1 MFMLESFKLKA
12 TELRRFLKI
21 HIALPKDYHENDRE
35 YPLILALDGQYY
47 YDFLGEETKVF
58 DTPKMIQGLE
68 NKAIFVFVHSPSIL
82 AWRISELN
90 PYYNGALPD
99 VDKVLSV
106 IYFDYLVNIVIPLLK
121 ERYRINE
128 DIYLSGIKDSAV
140 AALYMLYQY
149 NVFKGAALYDINL
162 SEVSD
167 KFHEDMKY
175 KFTCKK
181 SVYLFHGG
189 IGSTTK
195 EDDLFYHLCQRFE
208 SFKTEILKYDFNS
221 ELDNSYS
228 SIEKVYADGIS
239 HIMKNSLQ

>member
-58 DTPKMIQGLE
+58 DTPKTIQGLE

-90 PYYNGALPD
+90 PYYNGTLPD

-106 IYFDYLVNIVIPLLK
+106 IYFDYLVNIVIPHLLP
-121 ERYRINE
+121 
-128 DIYLSGIKDSAV
+128 AP
-140 AALYMLYQY
+140 
-149 NVFKGAALYDINL
+149 
-162 SEVSD
+162 
-167 KFHEDMKY
+167 
-175 KFTCKK
+175 
-181 SVYLFHGG
+181 
-189 IGSTTK
+189 
-195 EDDLFYHLCQRFE
+195 
-208 SFKTEILKYDFNS
+208 
-221 ELDNSYS
+221 
-228 SIEKVYADGIS
+228 
-239 HIMKNSLQ
+239 

>member
-1 MFMLESFKLKA
+1 MLESFKLKA
-12 TELRRFLKI
+12 TELRRYLKI
-21 HIALPKDYHENDRE
+21 HIALPKDYHENDNS
-35 YPLILALDGQYY
+35 YPMVLVLDGQYY

-58 DTPKMIQGLE
+58 DTNKMLE
-68 NKAIFVFVHSPSIL
+68 PISDKALFFFIHSPAIP

-90 PYYNGALPD
+90 PYYNGSNKD

-121 ERYRINE
+121 ERYRIN
-128 DIYLSGIKDSAV
+128 DNIYIAGIKDSAI
-140 AALYMLYQY
+140 AAIYMLYQY
-149 NVFKGAALYDINL
+149 NIFRGAAVYDINL
-162 SEVSD
+162 SEVND

-189 IGSTTK
+189 LNSDSK

-208 SFKTEILKYDFNS
+208 SYKTEILKYDFNS
-221 ELDNSYS
+221 ELDNSFA
-228 SIEKVYADGIS
+228 SIEEVFADGIS
-239 HIMKNSLQ
+239 HIMKNNLQ